1 MQINTPD
8 KSREQPSSTI
18 ADALLGSCVD
28 ELNIYN
34 QAYLELDRPLI
45 KTSVKHKKTQFEL
58 PIAFNIDGDFSGS
71 IICLLDSYDK
81 KITNQEESSFK
92 SLYIESMNI
101 LLGKMMT
108 NLENHYEIT
117 ALISEPKIPSNESI
131 EKSFKSSFTTESLS
145 MGYNLISNKNE
156 FDCRIIFNINK
167 KRYTEA

>member
-1 MQINTPD
+1 MQINTSD
-8 KSREQPSSTI
+8 KRREQPSSTI

-34 QAYLELDRPLI
+34 QAFLELDRPLI

-58 PIAFNIDGDFSGS
+58 PIAFAIDGDFSGS
-71 IICLLDSYDK
+71 IICLLDSYEKRLTSQDE
-81 KITNQEESSFK
+81 TSFR
-92 SLYIESMNI
+92 SLYVESMNI

-117 ALISEPKIPSNESI
+117 ALISDPKTPSDESI
-131 EKSFKSSFTTESLS
+131 QKSFESSFNMESLS
-145 MGYNLISNKNE
+145 MGYKLISNQNE
-156 FDCRIIFNINK
+156 FDCRVIFNINK